1 MVDNRGGGNP
11 MESRYL
17 KFLFTFIALMLALL
31 VIHQYQ
37 TPPLV
42 HAQNAESNLYIEP
55 GYLTLRSPDG
65 LTQVQG
71 KMVVNLNN
79 GEVWGFPTLTNG
91 PYPVDLANSKPP
103 VSQPM
108 YLGQFDFSAMKRTR

>member
-1 MVDNRGGGNP
+1 
-11 MESRYL
+11 
-17 KFLFTFIALMLALL
+17 MLALL

-37 TPPLV
+37 TPVPV
-42 HAQNAESNLYIEP
+42 HAQNELSNIFIEP

-79 GEVWGFPTLTNG
+79 GEVWGFPTLNNS
-91 PYPVDLANSKPP
+91 PYPVDLGNTKPP
-103 VSQPM
+103 VSHAM
-108 YLGQFDFSAMKRTR
+108 YLGQFDFSTMKRTR